1 MDNIYIHNKGK
12 VSKNFKNFLGL
23 IVIALAAT
31 PEYFTFYGIFGIII
45 L

>member
-1 MDNIYIHNKGK
+1 MDIYIIHSRGK
-12 VSKNFKNFLGL
+12 VSKNFKIFLPKEL
-23 IVIALAAT
+23 SLAVT